1 MAAWDSGEPE
11 PMRSER
17 TASII
22 INVRGYVPKS
32 PKFARDSYTFFMS
45 EGVDIGLP
53 IYQVNASVPDK
64 RWKVTYW
71 FRNLDGKMPFRVDPG
86 TGWIYTTKR
95 LDREE
100 KDMYLLPYMAS
111 AGKDGFRPWLAR
123 LVQAKTRYI
132 ESN

>member
-1 MAAWDSGEPE
+1 
-11 PMRSER
+11 
-17 TASII
+17 
-22 INVRGYVPKS
+22 
-32 PKFARDSYTFFMS
+32 MS

-111 AGKDGFRPWLAR
+111 AGKDGLRHWLAR
-123 LVQAKTRYI
+123 LGRAKAR
-132 ESN
+132 